1 MPSVA
6 AASSRATAGVSYVS
20 ARRNASTRSASP
32 ARTATGSPNC
42 AHVLGRPRRVSSSSS
57 AGRSSWTSENECTSS
72 TAHAAGSTSSGS
84 APIASPTARQ
94 STGRIRLPPPSSAYR
109 NASSRPAGPAG
120 LSSASASSTSSRS
133 SSTFRIRLGLGFALR
148 PLDLRL
154 DLSGDLRELAEDLE
168 RGLGLL
174 GRLQPRAGGL
184 EAVEQALRAL
194 QALFCAHA
202 RSVSSRPMA
211 QTLRRIV
218 GSSAFDTVIIT
229 VILANAVVLGL
240 QTYPDV
246 VAEHGDTLNLLNGI
260 FLGIFVVEL
269 LLRIGSFGRRPQA
282 FFRSGWNVFDFVVV
296 GSAFLPVVRESSTLL
311 RLARLLRVV
320 RIVRLLPDLRILLQG
335 VVRSLP
341 PLFSMTMLVT
351 LLLFVYGMIG
361 WLLFGDELPDDWGT
375 IGAAMLTLFVM
386 LTLENFPAYMDAGM
400 SVHPWSWIY
409 FVTFVLIAAFMVLN
423 VLIGI
428 VLHSMEEAREIE
440 RRRALGADVDGDISP
455 APVAERIAMLR
466 AALTE
471 LEDELRLRARAESD
485 RGSR

>member
-1 MPSVA
+1 
-6 AASSRATAGVSYVS
+6 
-20 ARRNASTRSASP
+20 
-32 ARTATGSPNC
+32 
-42 AHVLGRPRRVSSSSS
+42 
-57 AGRSSWTSENECTSS
+57 
-72 TAHAAGSTSSGS
+72 
-84 APIASPTARQ
+84 
-94 STGRIRLPPPSSAYR
+94 
-109 NASSRPAGPAG
+109 
-120 LSSASASSTSSRS
+120 
-133 SSTFRIRLGLGFALR
+133 
-148 PLDLRL
+148 
-154 DLSGDLRELAEDLE
+154 
-168 RGLGLL
+168 
-174 GRLQPRAGGL
+174 
-184 EAVEQALRAL
+184 
-194 QALFCAHA
+194 
-202 RSVSSRPMA
+202 MA

-218 GSSAFDTVIIT
+218 GSTLFDSVVIA

-246 VAEHGDTLNLLNGI
+246 VAEHGEMLDLLNGI

-269 LLRIGSFGRRPQA
+269 LLRIGSYGRRPQD

-296 GSAFLPVVRESSTLL
+296 GAAFLPVVRESSTLL

-320 RIVRLLPDLRILLQG
+320 RIVRLLPDLRVLLQG

-409 FVTFVLIAAFMVLN
+409 FVTFVLIAAFIVLN
-423 VLIGI
+423 LLIGI
-428 VLHSMEEAREIE
+428 VLNSMEEAREIE
-440 RRRALGADVDGDISP
+440 RRRALGAHVDDDISP
-455 APVAERIAMLR
+455 APVAERIALLR
-466 AALTE
+466 AALSE
-471 LEDELRLRARAESD
+471 LEDELRLRARAGSD